1 MEKEV
6 KEVKKPKKWIAVVEF
21 RDTNNFNIVY
31 NVGDEVEHTDLREKL
46 GLIELK

>member
-6 KEVKKPKKWIAVVEF
+6 KEVKKPKKWVAVVEF
-21 RDTNNFNIVY
+21 RDSKNFNQIH

>member
-6 KEVKKPKKWIAVVEF
+6 KEVKKSKKWVAVVEF
-21 RDTNNFNIVY
+21 RDSKNFNHIH
-31 NVGDEVEHTDLREKL
+31 NIGDEVEHTDLREKL